1 MKNHEI
7 RKNKMKDTS
16 YKSHLLADR
25 SDYGFTLVE
34 LVVTIIVAVVL
45 VPVVGVLL
53 IGGHRAWCNT
63 YDSAH
68 KKIKQ
73 DAQAVMLALGN
84 MGRKS
89 NRLSYKIYNIE
100 GSTFTEA
107 EPEGTGQEVVSGDAV
122 EFRYWDVGLDAEDSQ
137 ELMDVTKTAT
147 AYALFYI
154 DGDTLMIDRGP
165 YPPGAV
171 PVDGGGKNTNGV
183 TTAVLAE
190 NVSVDPDMEAFSH
203 TVINGVGQGAV
214 RIYITLTDPED
225 GEKIK
230 VMTATL
236 MRNMW
241 PR

>member
-1 MKNHEI
+1 MRN
-7 RKNKMKDTS
+7 TS
-16 YKSHLLADR
+16 YKSR
-25 SDYGFTLVE
+25 CGFTMVE
-34 LVVTIIVAVVL
+34 IVVTIVIAIVL

-53 IGGHRAWCNT
+53 VGGHRAWSNT
-63 YDSAH
+63 YISAH

-73 DAQAVMLALGN
+73 DAQAVMLTFGN

-89 NRLSYKIYNIE
+89 NRLSYKIYNIN
-100 GSTFTEA
+100 GSSYTEA
-107 EPEGTGQEVVSGDAV
+107 KPIGTSAQVVSGDAV
-122 EFRYWDVGLDAEDSQ
+122 EFRYWDVGLDAEDSH

-154 DGDTLMIDRGP
+154 DDDKLKVNRGP

-171 PVDGGGKNTNGV
+171 PVDGGGKNTNDV
-183 TTAVLAE
+183 TTTVLAE
-190 NVSVDPDMEAFSH
+190 NVTVDPDMGAFSH
-203 TVINGVGQGAV
+203 TVVNGVGEGAV
-214 RIYITLTDPED
+214 RIHITLTDPTD
-225 GEKIK
+225 GESIK